1 LFRAFNPWDEIT
13 TEAALKDLFDRA
25 GVVGAIAETAATTQG
40 LERPEDFWDVVL
52 GSGYRGTFDVLT
64 DAEQVQV
71 KDEVLRE
78 ARERGIIEI
87 RTDVIYSTAIRPATP
102 PTPILTCRC

>member
-1 LFRAFNPWDEIT
+1 LYRAFNPWDEIT
-13 TEAALKDLFDRA
+13 TEDALIELFDRA
-25 GVVGAIAETAATTQG
+25 GVTGAIAEAAASTQQ

-52 GSGYRGTFDVLT
+52 GSGYRGTFDALT

-78 ARERGIIEI
+78 AREHGILEL
-87 RTDVIYSTAIRPATP
+87 RTDAVFATAIRPATS
-102 PTPILTCRC
+102 